1 MGNYSNSYTPN
12 ENLNFGYHQYKPSEI
27 DKLNEKLQKIEK
39 ARILNLKFD
48 EDNNINLNIKNNFY
62 KKYGRYLGIN
72 RFAIPVIGIISSGKS
87 TFLNNFLNLNNILQI
102 GELVTTRFIAII
114 RHDKNA
120 DIPELYHV
128 EIERRNNIFNFKEKG
143 ECFIKSKNELD
154 IAKEIQKLNED
165 IEINNKQNSDKYL
178 YDIEKYFLIIRTKIP
193 LFEGELEEYGNL
205 IDFLDIPGLDEV
217 KNSANTNFD
226 DFVKIIFPNILF
238 PIFIIDYLKLDNDD
252 SLNII
257 KKYFLLYTSNIRDLN
272 YQNKEN
278 ISYEK
283 GFYLLN
289 KIDLLNDKDND
300 LKNIFAKFKEKY
312 DNLLLDNGKIINTQV
327 QENKNFFAISAN
339 KLNLDKSG
347 TFIDDILI
355 DIESQ
360 AKISSKNSFK
370 SFLKEYLESK
380 YHIDLKKA
388 KEEKEDDSLK
398 EKLNIINE
406 KLKKICSSLNNP
418 KLTLKELTFLNK
430 FNDIK
435 VDKEKD
441 IKNENMIFKILEN
454 TKKILDDYLNFNF
467 EELLQKI
474 DLNMLEEKKNLIK
487 HYNNNNRNIKDFNN
501 KVCSL
506 FPKKIEDKYDSI
518 KELIQSIK
526 NFNTFYDNNN
536 IRIIF
541 IGMISSGKTSLLN
554 TIIGHNYKI
563 LQTTIS
569 ECTKCIYRI
578 KYSKQINFCESKI
591 VTNEYGHYF
600 QDIKGTEICDLVKI
614 KNKIKVLNDESK
626 FKVYTLYIPIEGLE
640 DFEFKEKIEL
650 IDLPGIKKEIAEIKI
665 DLKELIEMCDG
676 FIFNFNS
683 LNIADENTQ
692 YIFTEIIND
701 IKNKNNETFN
711 FENCLFN
718 LNFIDQIEDNL
729 INEKVEEFKKNIV
742 ATINSKIYT
751 GDFLEKLT
759 LKSKIL
765 SSNNINVSFLSNLY
779 YNQYQENVDTIVS
792 LKFITNDKLEDIYE
806 NILEEYD
813 EEEIEK
819 LISKTETDNLFMK
832 DLEKKISL
840 IKQKTSDKNN
850 EYILKISKFLVIF
863 EKYKTKLIKK
873 YESSKAEVF
882 FKQFHNQIK
891 LSHKNNKNNTSLRLD
906 GFLINLL
913 FKLFY
918 YNELCFNEGNFD
930 FNKKNIEIKKN
941 IIEKEYNRIKE
952 IINKKYLEK
961 KIIIEDGFEKEAIE
975 VLKEEKYHTVYEI
988 KSRLIKLG
996 YQEKLLKLFNLF
1008 YNNELKN
1015 IRLDFIYFCINEIS
1029 DLLNVESLQ
1038 NIISL
1043 VSTLFKEKDN
1053 TSLNKMGLIS
1063 GVAVSASA
1071 LGIWAGTAG
1080 GAVYALSIIGG
1091 FYAIIP
1097 FIAFGVTKYI
1107 NWINDTNEFKVKDY
1121 FKRIKKEFEKI
1132 IKEFIKSIET
1142 KKNEFIEK
1150 LEKTNEISSEE
1161 IKALKEAKYLENF
1174 QNLIEELK

>member
-1 MGNYSNSYTPN
+1 MGNYSNGYTPI
-12 ENLNFGYHQYKPSEI
+12 ENLNLGYRQYKPSEI
-27 DKLNEKLQKIEK
+27 DKLNEKLQKIEE
-39 ARILNLKFD
+39 ARILNLKLD
-48 EDNNINLNIKNNFY
+48 EDNNIDVNIKNNFY

-72 RFAIPVIGIISSGKS
+72 RFAIPVIGVISSGKS

-114 RHDKNA
+114 RHDKSA

-143 ECFIKSKNELD
+143 ECFIKSKNKLD
-154 IAKEIQKLNED
+154 FAKEIQKLNED

-272 YQNKEN
+272 YQDKEN

-283 GFYLLN
+283 GIYLLN
-289 KIDLLNDKDND
+289 KIDLLNDRDND
-300 LKNIFAKFKEKY
+300 LKNIFEKFKEKY
-312 DNLLLDNGKIINTQV
+312 DNLLLDNGKIVNTQV

-339 KLNLDKSG
+339 KLNSNKSG
-347 TFIDDILI
+347 AFIDDILI

-406 KLKKICSSLNNP
+406 KLKIICSSLNNP

-430 FNDIK
+430 FNDIN

-441 IKNENMIFKILEN
+441 IKNENMLSKILEN
-454 TKKILDDYLNFNF
+454 IKQILDDYLNFNF

-487 HYNNNNRNIKDFNN
+487 HYNNNRNIKDFNN

-536 IRIIF
+536 IRILF

-554 TIIGHNYKI
+554 TIIGHNHKI

-591 VTNEYGHYF
+591 VNNEYGHYF
-600 QDIKGTEICDLVKI
+600 EDIKGSEIYDLVQI
-614 KNKIKVLNDESK
+614 KNKIEVLNHESK

-640 DFEFKEKIEL
+640 DFEFKDKIEL

-665 DLKELIEMCDG
+665 DLKELIEMSDG

-701 IKNKNNETFN
+701 IKNKNNEIFN

-718 LNFIDQIEDNL
+718 LNFIDLIQDNL

-742 ATINSKIYT
+742 TTINSKIYT
-751 GDFLEKLT
+751 GDFVEKLT

-779 YNQYQENVDTIVS
+779 YNQYQENVDNIVS
-792 LKFITNDKLEDIYE
+792 LKFINNDKLEDIYE

-850 EYILKISKFLVIF
+850 EYILKIAKFLVIF

-873 YESSKAEVF
+873 YDSSKAEVF
-882 FKQFHNQIK
+882 FKKFHEQIK
-891 LSHKNNKNNTSLRLD
+891 LSHKNNKNDTSFRLD

-918 YNELCFNEGNFD
+918 YNELCLDERKFD
-930 FNKKNIEIKKN
+930 FNKKNIEIKKS
-941 IIEKEYNRIKE
+941 IIEKEYNRIKQ
-952 IINKKYLEK
+952 IIDKKYSEK
-961 KIIIEDGFEKEAIE
+961 KIIIEDVFEKEAIE

-988 KSRLIKLG
+988 KNRLIQLG
-996 YQEKLLKLFNLF
+996 YQEKLLKLFNNF

-1029 DLLNVESLQ
+1029 ELLNAESLQ

-1043 VSTLFKEKDN
+1043 VSNSFKEKDN
-1053 TSLNKMGLIS
+1053 TSLNKLGLIS
-1063 GVAVSASA
+1063 GAVVSASA
-1071 LGIWAGTAG
+1071 LGVMAGTAG
-1080 GAVYALSIIGG
+1080 GAIWGFSLVGG
-1091 FYAIIP
+1091 IYAIFPLIVFGITK
-1097 FIAFGVTKYI
+1097 FIDWK
-1107 NWINDTNEFKVKDY
+1107 NDTNEFKVKDY
-1121 FKRIKKEFEKI
+1121 FNRIKKEFEKK
-1132 IKEFIKSIET
+1132 IKEYIKSIKT
-1142 KKNEFIEK
+1142 KKDEFIEK
-1150 LEKTNEISSEE
+1150 LEKTNKISSEE
-1161 IKALKEAKYLENF
+1161 INALNEANYLKNF